1 MKKLIYVLATSILA
15 MGLMMGCSKKD
26 DVTPE
31 EKQKQEEQQ
40 QKQEEE
46 QSKNATLKISLYDK
60 TTQTYLSGANTILYN
75 ASDDA
80 VIGLIVSN
88 EKGIA
93 TFSNL
98 DISKT
103 YYCGIEYEGQEY
115 ESASKITLK
124 KGDNTIDY
132 TIETTLLTI
141 IVKNSNGNVVSGAT
155 VRLYGNESDF
165 SNGKNI
171 IGSSLY
177 TDSKG
182 QVTFYNISQNSTYYF
197 KVINDTQNN
206 ESSTYYKYC
215 SKGTNTVSTT
225 IYEEVKSGTIV
236 LNNNAT
242 GSDGGQYKF
251 VVKNTT
257 TGYSI
262 ISYVDSGESL
272 ILDELPLGT
281 YTIDAEQLDGYLF
294 SPTKGSSSKT
304 LQNGSYLTFSTSNML
319 ILGI

>member
-1 MKKLIYVLATSILA
+1 MRKLLYVLTTTILA

-26 DVTPE
+26 DITPE

-60 TTQTYLSGANTILYN
+60 TTQTYLSGAYTVLYN
-75 ASDDA
+75 DSDDA
-80 VIGLIVSN
+80 VIAVIVSN

-103 YYCGIEYEGQEY
+103 YYFGLEYEGQKYTADDE
-115 ESASKITLK
+115 IILD
-124 KGDNTIDY
+124 KGENTINY
-132 TIETTLLTI
+132 TVETTILTI
-141 IVKNSNGNVVSGAT
+141 TVKNANGNAVSGAT
-155 VRLYGNESDF
+155 VRLYGNSSDY
-165 SNGKNI
+165 SNEKNI

-182 QVTFYNISQNSTYYF
+182 QVTFYNLSSSSTYYF

-206 ESSTYYKYC
+206 ESGTYYKYC

>member
-1 MKKLIYVLATSILA
+1 MKKLIYLLATSILA

-31 EKQKQEEQQ
+31 EKQKQEE
-40 QKQEEE
+40 E
-46 QSKNATLKISLYDK
+46 QSKNATLKITLYDK
-60 TTQTYLSGANTILYN
+60 TTQTYLSGANTVLYN

-80 VIGLIVSN
+80 MVAVIVSN

-103 YYCGIEYEGQEY
+103 YYFGFVYEGQEY
-115 ESASKITLK
+115 EAEDEITVE
-124 KGDNTIDY
+124 KGENTINY
-132 TIETTLLTI
+132 TVETTILTI
-141 IVKNSNGNVVSGAT
+141 TVKNSNGNAVSGAT
-155 VRLYGNESDF
+155 VRLYGNFSDY
-165 SNGKNI
+165 SNEKNI

-182 QVTFYNISQNSTYYF
+182 QVTFYNLSSGSTYYF

-215 SKGTNTVSTT
+215 SNGSNTASTT
-225 IYEEVKSGTIV
+225 IKEEIKRGTIV
-236 LNNNAT
+236 LENNAT
-242 GSDGGQYKF
+242 GSDGGEYKF
-251 VVKNTT
+251 VVTNTT

-262 ISYVDSGESL
+262 IKYVDSGYSL
-272 ILDELPLGT
+272 TLEDLPIGS
-281 YTIDAEQLDGYLF
+281 YTIDAEQIDGYLF
-294 SPTKGSSSKT
+294 KPTKGSSSKV

>member
-1 MKKLIYVLATSILA
+1 MKKLLYVLTTTILA

-124 KGDNTIDY
+124 KEDNTIDY

-182 QVTFYNISQNSTYYF
+182 QVTFYNLSQNSTYYF